1 MKILSIGTDRKLFE
15 ESSAVLSRVISYA
28 SRVEEMHIIVFTK
41 KGFRDK
47 NIGNLHIYPTNSINP
62 LYYIF
67 DARKIGEEIIR
78 NNNLSLTNSVLST
91 QDPFE
96 TGLVGYFLHKR
107 HFLPFQVQVHTDF
120 LSSHFKRGFLNRV
133 RVFIARFIIQKAQ
146 GIRVVSDVIKE
157 SIKNKFPKLSVNIE
171 VLPIF
176 VDIQSIVNFVPN
188 EIAKKVFSNF
198 KFSIF
203 MASRLTKEKRIDLAL
218 KALKNIVIEFPQV
231 GLVVA
236 GSGSELAKLKKLT
249 GKLGLQ
255 SNVVFIGWQS
265 DIVSYLKEADL
276 FLLTSEYEGYG
287 MTLVEAGASGCP
299 IITTEVG
306 LAKTS
311 LFKNNEN
318 SLVCPIGDIKC
329 IEKSVSTLIHDNSK
343 RELFKRKLQGILINT
358 SISFDDYT
366 TKYVNILKSML
377 TNI

>member
-1 MKILSIGTDRKLFE
+1 MKVLSIGTDRKLFE
-15 ESSAVLSRVISYA
+15 DSSTVLSRMISYA
-28 SRVEEMHIIVFTK
+28 SKVEEMHIIVFTK
-41 KGFRDK
+41 KGFREK
-47 NIGNLHIYPTNSINP
+47 NIGNLHIHPTNSVNP

-67 DARKIGEEIIR
+67 DAIKIGEEIIK

-96 TGLVGYFLHKR
+96 TGVVGYFLHKR

-120 LSSHFKRGFLNRV
+120 LSSHFKIGFINKI
-133 RVFIARFIIQKAQ
+133 RVFIARFVIQKAQ

-157 SIKNKFPKLSVNIE
+157 SVKNKFPKLSVNIE

-176 VDIQSIVNFVPN
+176 VDIQNIVNFVPN
-188 EIAKKVFSNF
+188 ESAKKVFSNF
-198 KFSIF
+198 KFTIF
-203 MASRLTKEKRIDLAL
+203 MASRLAKEKRINIAL
-218 KALKNIVIEFPQV
+218 KVLKNIVIEFPKT
-231 GLVVA
+231 GLVIA
-236 GSGSELAKLKKLT
+236 GNGPELVKLKKLT
-249 GKLGLQ
+249 DKLSLQ
-255 SNVVFIGWQS
+255 NNVVFIGWQN

-299 IITTEVG
+299 IVTTEVG

-318 SLVCPIGDIKC
+318 SLVCPVGDIKC
-329 IEKSVSTLIHDNSK
+329 IEKSVSSLIHDNSK
-343 RELFKRKLQGILINT
+343 RELFKRKLQESLINT

-377 TNI
+377 TNV